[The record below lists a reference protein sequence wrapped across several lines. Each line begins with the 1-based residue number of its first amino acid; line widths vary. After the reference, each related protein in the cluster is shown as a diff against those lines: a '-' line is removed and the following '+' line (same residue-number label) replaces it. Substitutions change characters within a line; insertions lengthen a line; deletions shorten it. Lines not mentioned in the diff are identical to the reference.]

1 MSELIYRLPGKIE
14 KRIANYEL
22 IENQMKNYYKNIE
35 LIAKIKEAIDKKKN
49 PKKYLKKKQEEE
61 EEEKENN
68 NEDVHLVDK

>member
-1 MSELIYRLPGKIE
+1 
-14 KRIANYEL
+14 
-22 IENQMKNYYKNIE
+22 MKNYYKNIE